1 MSPSEVPLDASYVAS
16 QGHPLITE
24 TGKAVSEAI
33 GSETFRH
40 RFWTFQS
47 CQSGG
52 GLIPGDIDSGGG
64 IPTEDSGGAMLNRQ
78 AIMTRAWAIF
88 REIYHYPQI
97 KFARIGRPCFTACLR
112 QAWAEAK
119 ATARIAGIPAETRSV
134 RIVLLLSAI
143 EAERFNDH
151 WPSARANIAAMRAE
165 ILQLS

>member
-1 MSPSEVPLDASYVAS
+1 MLSS
-16 QGHPLITE
+16 T
-24 TGKAVSEAI
+24 
-33 GSETFRH
+33 
-40 RFWTFQS
+40 
-47 CQSGG
+47 
-52 GLIPGDIDSGGG
+52 IPVN
-64 IPTEDSGGAMLNRQ
+64 GGAMPKIDRA

-88 REIYHYPQI
+88 RKTYHYPQI
-97 KFARIGRPCFTACLR
+97 NFARIGRPCFTACLR